1 MNMYNGNQ
9 NMANMR
15 RNGGAPCNNR
25 NNIVENNVGAPCS
38 CNDMAGSNIAD
49 NNANMPCHKGN
60 NLVSNNANASYTY
73 ANKNSVIKA
82 VYELGFVMTEVLLY
96 LDTHPNDSEA
106 IEYYA
111 EMRQRYN
118 EAVEAY
124 ENMIGPLSFNRTG
137 ADNYFDWAATPLP
150 WEKEGC

>member
-15 RNGGAPCNNR
+15 RNGGNNNVPCN
-25 NNIVENNVGAPCS
+25 
-38 CNDMAGSNIAD
+38 CNDNAVNRAGNNGNNMAGSNIA
-49 NNANMPCHKGN
+49 NNNFKTPCNNGN
-60 NLVSNNANASYTY
+60 NMAGNDKIPCSY

-124 ENMIGPLSFNRTG
+124 ESVIGPLSFNRTG

>member
-1 MNMYNGNQ
+1 MYNGNH

-15 RNGGAPCNNR
+15 KNARNNNVPCN
-25 NNIVENNVGAPCS
+25 
-38 CNDMAGSNIAD
+38 CNDNAVNRTV
-49 NNANMPCHKGN
+49 NNANMPCNCANN
-60 NLVSNNANASYTY
+60 NLAENQINTSNKYQNTYT
-73 ANKNSVIKA
+73 NKNNVIKA

>member
-25 NNIVENNVGAPCS
+25 NNIVENNVGAPCG
-38 CNDMAGSNIAD
+38 CNDRAGSNIAD
-49 NNANMPCHKGN
+49 NNVGTPC
-60 NLVSNNANASYTY
+60 SYT
-73 ANKNSVIKA
+73 NKNSVIKA

-124 ENMIGPLSFNRTG
+124 ESVIGPLSFNRTG

>member
-9 NMANMR
+9 NMPNMR
-15 RNGGAPCNNR
+15 KHGGAPCNNR
-25 NNIVENNVGAPCS
+25 NNIVENNVGAPCG
-38 CNDMAGSNIAD
+38 CNDRAGSNIAD
-49 NNANMPCHKGN
+49 NNANMPC
-60 NLVSNNANASYTY
+60 SY

-124 ENMIGPLSFNRTG
+124 ESVIGPLSFNRTG

>member
-25 NNIVENNVGAPCS
+25 NNIVENNIGAPCG
-38 CNDMAGSNIAD
+38 CNDGASNRAVNNVNMPCNNVNNIAD
-49 NNANMPCHKGN
+49 NNANIPC
-60 NLVSNNANASYTY
+60 SY

-124 ENMIGPLSFNRTG
+124 ESMIGPLSFNRTG

>member
-1 MNMYNGNQ
+1 MNMYNGNP
-9 NMANMR
+9 NMR
-15 RNGGAPCNNR
+15 RNGGNNNVPCN
-25 NNIVENNVGAPCS
+25 C
-38 CNDMAGSNIAD
+38 
-49 NNANMPCHKGN
+49 ANN
-60 NLVSNNANASYTY
+60 NLAENQTDVSNRYQNTY
-73 ANKNSVIKA
+73 SNKNSVIKA

-124 ENMIGPLSFNRTG
+124 ESMIGPLSFNRTG

>member
-1 MNMYNGNQ
+1 
-9 NMANMR
+9 
-15 RNGGAPCNNR
+15 
-25 NNIVENNVGAPCS
+25 
-38 CNDMAGSNIAD
+38 
-49 NNANMPCHKGN
+49 
-60 NLVSNNANASYTY
+60 
-73 ANKNSVIKA
+73 VIKA

-124 ENMIGPLSFNRTG
+124 ESVIGPLSFNRTG